1 MVDSPWFCG
10 VEAGRLHPALALA
23 LIEKCRKP
31 IIGRYRFGAELPG
44 EKMDAHAYADEVGPT
59 AGRPLNLRQI
69 EVFRAIMM
77 AGSISGAGRMLH
89 VSQPAVSRVLALTES
104 RLGYKLFERVKS
116 RLSPTA
122 EARRLYAE
130 VEQVYGGIQ
139 RVNDLAASLGQS
151 GAGMLKIVAS
161 ASFGQRLIPMALD
174 RFRGRNA
181 DARVDYRSVTF
192 DELAAYFLSGQ
203 ADIGVSMQPPDHPN
217 LRSVRLARV
226 PVICVLPAGHPLAA
240 RDVIRP
246 EDFSTA
252 AWIGYPRD
260 TPLARALKPFFGEG
274 PTCAAAVEVHS
285 PVTACSF
292 VQQGLGPA
300 LVDAWCVTPDQA
312 AHMVLRPIWPQA
324 GVDIWATHSN
334 LSAPP
339 LLARRFLA
347 AVKKTLEEGAPPDM
361 AEAPGASS

>member
-1 MVDSPWFCG
+1 MDVD
-10 VEAGRLHPALALA
+10 
-23 LIEKCRKP
+23 
-31 IIGRYRFGAELPG
+31 
-44 EKMDAHAYADEVGPT
+44 AYADEVGPS

-77 AGSISGAGRMLH
+77 SGSISGAGRMLH

-104 RLGYKLFERVKS
+104 RLGYRLFERVKS

-161 ASFGQRLIPMALD
+161 ASFGQRLIPMALE

-203 ADIGVSMQPPDHPN
+203 ADIGISMQPPDHPN
-217 LRSVRLARV
+217 LTSVRLAQV
-226 PVICVLPAGHPLAA
+226 PVVCVMPSSHPWASQ
-240 RDVIRP
+240 DVVRA
-246 EDFSTA
+246 EDFVSA

-260 TPLARALKPFFGEG
+260 TPLGRALQPFFGDG
-274 PTCAAAVEVHS
+274 PRCAAAVEVHS

-300 LVDAWCVTPDQA
+300 LVDAWCVAPDQA
-312 AHMVLRPIWPQA
+312 AQLALRPIEPA
-324 GVDIWATHSN
+324 ACVEIWATHSN

-347 AVKKTLEEGAPPDM
+347 AVKKTLEGVPQPGLAGLPD
-361 AEAPGASS
+361 AV

>member
-1 MVDSPWFCG
+1 
-10 VEAGRLHPALALA
+10 
-23 LIEKCRKP
+23 
-31 IIGRYRFGAELPG
+31 
-44 EKMDAHAYADEVGPT
+44 MDAHAYADEVGPT

-217 LRSVRLARV
+217 LRSMRLARV

-274 PTCAAAVEVHS
+274 PACAAAVEVHS

-292 VQQGLGPA
+292 VQQGLGQA

>member
-1 MVDSPWFCG
+1 
-10 VEAGRLHPALALA
+10 
-23 LIEKCRKP
+23 
-31 IIGRYRFGAELPG
+31 
-44 EKMDAHAYADEVGPT
+44 MDAHAYADEVGPT

-217 LRSVRLARV
+217 LRSVRLAQV
-226 PVICVLPAGHPLAA
+226 PIICALPANHPLAA
-240 RDVIRP
+240 RDVVRP

-274 PTCAAAVEVHS
+274 PACAAAVEVHS

-312 AHMVLRPIWPQA
+312 AHMALRPISPQA
-324 GVDIWATHSN
+324 SVDIWATHSN

-347 AVKKTLEEGAPPDM
+347 AVKKTLEEGAPPDLT
-361 AEAPGASS
+361 EAPDASS

>member
-1 MVDSPWFCG
+1 
-10 VEAGRLHPALALA
+10 
-23 LIEKCRKP
+23 
-31 IIGRYRFGAELPG
+31 
-44 EKMDAHAYADEVGPT
+44 MDEHAYADEVGPT

-217 LRSVRLARV
+217 LRSVLLARV
-226 PVICVLPAGHPLAA
+226 PIICALPAGHPLAA
-240 RDVIRP
+240 REAVRP

-260 TPLARALKPFFGEG
+260 TPLARALKPFFGVG
-274 PTCAAAVEVHS
+274 PACAAAVEVHS

-312 AHMVLRPIWPQA
+312 AHMALRPISPPA
-324 GVDIWATHSN
+324 SVEIWATHSN

-347 AVKKTLEEGAPPDM
+347 AVKKTLEEGAPPDL
-361 AEAPGASS
+361 AEAPEASR

>member
-1 MVDSPWFCG
+1 
-10 VEAGRLHPALALA
+10 
-23 LIEKCRKP
+23 
-31 IIGRYRFGAELPG
+31 
-44 EKMDAHAYADEVGPT
+44 MDEHAYADEVGPS

-69 EVFRAIMM
+69 EVFRAIMT

-217 LRSVRLARV
+217 LTSLRLAQA
-226 PVICVLPAGHPLAA
+226 PVICALPAGHPLAA
-240 RDVIRP
+240 REVLRP

-274 PTCAAAVEVHS
+274 PACAAAIEVHS

-312 AHMVLRPIWPQA
+312 AHMVLRPIWPRA
-324 GVDIWATHSN
+324 SVDIWATHSN

-347 AVKKTLEEGAPPDM
+347 AVKKTLEEGAPPDL
-361 AEAPGASS
+361 AYAPGTAS

>member
-1 MVDSPWFCG
+1 MWHSYNPPLSIKG
-10 VEAGRLHPALALA
+10 NKL
-23 LIEKCRKP
+23 
-31 IIGRYRFGAELPG
+31 
-44 EKMDAHAYADEVGPT
+44 DADAYADEVGPS

-77 AGSISGAGRMLH
+77 SGSISGAGRMLH

-104 RLGYKLFERVKS
+104 RLGYRLFERVKS

-161 ASFGQRLIPMALD
+161 ASFGQRLIPMALE

-203 ADIGVSMQPPDHPN
+203 ADIGISMQPPDHPN
-217 LRSVRLARV
+217 LTSIRLAQV
-226 PVICVLPAGHPLAA
+226 PVVCVMPKSHPLATHE
-240 RDVIRP
+240 VVRP
-246 EDFSTA
+246 EDFASA

-260 TPLARALKPFFGEG
+260 TPLGRALQPFFGDG
-274 PTCAAAVEVHS
+274 PRCAAAVEVHS

-312 AHMVLRPIWPQA
+312 AHMVLRPIEPQA
-324 GVDIWATHSN
+324 CVEIWATHSN

-347 AVKKTLEEGAPPDM
+347 AVKKTLEGVAQPGLAGAPD
-361 AEAPGASS
+361 ED

>member
-1 MVDSPWFCG
+1 MD
-10 VEAGRLHPALALA
+10 VEG
-23 LIEKCRKP
+23 
-31 IIGRYRFGAELPG
+31 
-44 EKMDAHAYADEVGPT
+44 YADEVGPS

-77 AGSISGAGRMLH
+77 SGSISSAGRMLH

-104 RLGYKLFERVKS
+104 RLGYRLFERVKS

-161 ASFGQRLIPMALD
+161 ASFGQRLIPMALE

-181 DARVDYRSVTF
+181 GARVDYRSVTF

-203 ADIGVSMQPPDHPN
+203 ADIGISMQPPDHPN
-217 LRSVRLARV
+217 LTSVRLAQV
-226 PVICVLPAGHPLAA
+226 PVMCVMPPAHPLTSHK
-240 RDVIRP
+240 VVLP
-246 EDFSTA
+246 EDFSSA

-260 TPLARALKPFFGEG
+260 TPLGRALQAFFGDG
-274 PTCAAAVEVHS
+274 PRHAAAIEVHS

-300 LVDAWCVTPDQA
+300 LVDTWCVSTEQS
-312 AHMVLRPIWPQA
+312 AHMVLRPIAPEA
-324 GVDIWATHSN
+324 NVEVWATYSN

-347 AVKKTLEEGAPPDM
+347 AVKKTLEANSVDGKPFEGE
-361 AEAPGASS
+361 AEEG

>member
-1 MVDSPWFCG
+1 MSKTYNPP
-10 VEAGRLHPALALA
+10 L
-23 LIEKCRKP
+23 LIK
-31 IIGRYRFGAELPG
+31 G
-44 EKMDAHAYADEVGPT
+44 EKMDAHDDAGERAPS

-89 VSQPAVSRVLALTES
+89 VSQPAVSRVLALTED
-104 RLGYKLFERVKS
+104 RLGYRLFERVRS

-151 GAGMLKIVAS
+151 GAGMLRVVAS
-161 ASFGQRLIPMALD
+161 ASYGQRLVPMALG
-174 RFRGRNA
+174 RFRDRNA
-181 DARVDYRSVTF
+181 AARVDYRSVTF

-203 ADIGVSMQPPDHPN
+203 ADIGISMRPPDHPN
-217 LRSVRLARV
+217 LTSVKLATV
-226 PVICVLPAGHPLAA
+226 PVVCVLPRDHPLAA
-240 RDVIRP
+240 HEVVHP
-246 EDFSTA
+246 EDFASA

-260 TPLARALKPFFGEG
+260 TPLGQALQSFFGG
-274 PTCAAAVEVHS
+274 APACAAAVEVHS

-300 LVDAWCVTPDQA
+300 LVDAWCVSPDQA
-312 AHMVLRPIWPQA
+312 ASVVLRPIAPA
-324 GVDIWATHSN
+324 ASVEIWATHSN

-347 AVKKTLEEGAPPDM
+347 AVKKTLDVAAPTL
-361 AEAPGASS
+361 AGG

>member
-1 MVDSPWFCG
+1 
-10 VEAGRLHPALALA
+10 
-23 LIEKCRKP
+23 
-31 IIGRYRFGAELPG
+31 
-44 EKMDAHAYADEVGPT
+44 MDEHAYADEVGPT

-203 ADIGVSMQPPDHPN
+203 ADIGISMQPPDHPN

-226 PVICVLPAGHPLAA
+226 PIVCALPAGHPLAA
-240 RDVIRP
+240 CEVVRP

-252 AWIGYPRD
+252 AWIGYPRG

-274 PTCAAAVEVHS
+274 PACAAAVEVHS

-312 AHMVLRPIWPQA
+312 AHMVLRPILPQA
-324 GVDIWATHSN
+324 SVDIWATHSN

-347 AVKKTLEEGAPPDM
+347 AVKKTLEEGAPR
-361 AEAPGASS
+361 ELAPGASS

>member
-1 MVDSPWFCG
+1 MDVD
-10 VEAGRLHPALALA
+10 
-23 LIEKCRKP
+23 
-31 IIGRYRFGAELPG
+31 
-44 EKMDAHAYADEVGPT
+44 AYSDEVGPA

-104 RLGYKLFERVKS
+104 RLGYRLFERVKS

-139 RVNDLAASLGQS
+139 RVNDLAASLAQS

-181 DARVDYRSVTF
+181 NARVDYRSVTF
-192 DELAAYFLSGQ
+192 DELAGYFLSGQ
-203 ADIGVSMQPPDHPN
+203 ADIGISMQPPDHPN
-217 LRSVRLARV
+217 LTSLRLARV
-226 PVICVLPAGHPLAA
+226 PVICALPAAHPLAG
-240 RDVIRP
+240 REVVRP

-260 TPLARALKPFFGEG
+260 TPLARALEPFFGG
-274 PTCAAAVEVHS
+274 RGAACPAAIEVHS

-312 AHMVLRPIWPQA
+312 AHMALRPISPA
-324 GVDIWATHSN
+324 ACVDIWATHSN

-347 AVKKTLEEGAPPDM
+347 AVKKTLEEGA
-361 AEAPGASS
+361 APGLAGAPDAD

>member
-1 MVDSPWFCG
+1 
-10 VEAGRLHPALALA
+10 
-23 LIEKCRKP
+23 
-31 IIGRYRFGAELPG
+31 
-44 EKMDAHAYADEVGPT
+44 MDADAYADEVGPS

-77 AGSISGAGRMLH
+77 SGSISGAGRMLH

-104 RLGYKLFERVKS
+104 RLGYRLFERVKS

-161 ASFGQRLIPMALD
+161 ASFGQRLVPMALE

-203 ADIGVSMQPPDHPN
+203 ADIGISMQPPDHPN
-217 LRSVRLARV
+217 LTSVRLAQV
-226 PVICVLPAGHPLAA
+226 PVVCVMPKSHPLA
-240 RDVIRP
+240 RHDVVRP
-246 EDFSTA
+246 EDFASA

-260 TPLARALKPFFGEG
+260 TPLGRALQPFFGEG
-274 PTCAAAVEVHS
+274 PRCAAAVEVHS

-300 LVDAWCVTPDQA
+300 LVDAWCVAPDLA
-312 AHMVLRPIWPQA
+312 AQTVLRPIEPA
-324 GVDIWATHSN
+324 ACVEIWATHSN

-347 AVKKTLEEGAPPDM
+347 AVKKTLEGAAFSGPPGAP
-361 AEAPGASS
+361 EKS

>member
-1 MVDSPWFCG
+1 M
-10 VEAGRLHPALALA
+10 E
-23 LIEKCRKP
+23 
-31 IIGRYRFGAELPG
+31 
-44 EKMDAHAYADEVGPT
+44 MDAYSDEVGPT

-77 AGSISGAGRMLH
+77 SGSISGAGRMLH

-104 RLGYKLFERVKS
+104 RLGYRLFDRVKS

-139 RVNDLAASLGQS
+139 RVNDLAASLAQS

-161 ASFGQRLIPMALD
+161 ASFGQRLIPRALE
-174 RFRGRNA
+174 RLRSRNA
-181 DARVDYRSVTF
+181 DARVDFRSVTF

-203 ADIGVSMQPPDHPN
+203 ADIGISMQPPDHPN
-217 LRSVRLARV
+217 LTSLRLAQV
-226 PVICVLPAGHPLAA
+226 PVVCALPPAHPLAA
-240 RDVIRP
+240 RAVVRP

-252 AWIGYPRD
+252 AWIGYPQD
-260 TPLARALKPFFGEG
+260 TPLARALQPFFGG
-274 PTCAAAVEVHS
+274 QAACPAAIEVHS
-285 PVTACSF
+285 PVTACAF

-300 LVDAWCVTPDQA
+300 LVDAWCVTPEQA
-312 AHMVLRPIWPQA
+312 GHMALRPIEPPA
-324 GVDIWATHSN
+324 SVDIWATHSN

-347 AVKKTLEEGAPPDM
+347 AVKKTLEAEGPGVATPG
-361 AEAPGASS
+361 AAAPGVATP

>member
-1 MVDSPWFCG
+1 
-10 VEAGRLHPALALA
+10 
-23 LIEKCRKP
+23 
-31 IIGRYRFGAELPG
+31 
-44 EKMDAHAYADEVGPT
+44 MDAHAYADEVGPT

-274 PTCAAAVEVHS
+274 PACAAAVEVHS

-347 AVKKTLEEGAPPDM
+347 AVKKTLEEGASPDM